1 MAALAPATESAR
13 THDLGS
19 VPALRWAIHPESPR
33 LFIRIQIQGTRHDP
47 RQEPYAVAL
56 HVRI

>member
-13 THDLGS
+13 THDRDQFQRYVRRYIRKS
-19 VPALRWAIHPESPR
+19 APV
-33 LFIRIQIQGTRHDP
+33 IRIQIQGTRHDP